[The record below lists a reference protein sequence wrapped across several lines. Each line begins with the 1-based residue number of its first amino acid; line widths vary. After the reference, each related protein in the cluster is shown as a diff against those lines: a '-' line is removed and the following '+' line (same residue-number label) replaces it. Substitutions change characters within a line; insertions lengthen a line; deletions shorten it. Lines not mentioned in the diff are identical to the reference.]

1 MKEIAKQMGTAWSE
15 LTETAK
21 AEYTQQAKDLKVAYN
36 KEYKSFLEGLS
47 DDSIKAIEGATG
59 KKLRIPGGKAA
70 RKREIAEQGGG
81 PRKPM
86 TAFFEFMQSFR
97 EKEGKDGMP
106 ATEVAKQAGDK
117 WRNMSE
123 DDKQVSRGWAGLDAL
138 ATSHLEQSSDGWCF
152 VLWYRVSAD
161 W

>member
-1 MKEIAKQMGTAWSE
+1 
-15 LTETAK
+15 L
-21 AEYTQQAKDLKVAYN
+21 D
-36 KEYKSFLEGLS
+36 GLS

-70 RKREIAEQGGG
+70 RKREISAAEGG

-97 EKEGKDGMP
+97 EKEGSGM
-106 ATEVAKQAGDK
+106 AVTEVAKQAGDK

-123 DDKQVSRGWAGLDAL
+123 DDKQVSRG
-138 ATSHLEQSSDGWCF
+138 
-152 VLWYRVSAD
+152 
-161 W
+161 